1 MKINKIL
8 FNLLT
13 SIKNN
18 KAGAVLSA
26 RVADQH
32 HFNADLD
39 PDLAFHS
46 NAYPDP
52 AFHFN
57 EDTDP
62 FQGL

>member
-13 SIKNN
+13 SVKNN
-18 KAGAVLSA
+18 KAVAALSA
-26 RVADQH
+26 RVADQR

-46 NAYPDP
+46 NADPDPASHFNVYPDP
-52 AFHFN
+52 F
-57 EDTDP
+57 
-62 FQGL
+62 